1 MQLLL
6 PIDILPQTEL
16 GALLAMSEKYE
27 PQRPPILPPDVKI
40 YYEEEDGI
48 KYAYAYWDYQKR
60 RVPVEYHDEENLK
73 VLLWEMCFDHDH
85 MVTKIIRDNPPTVIA
100 EEI

>member
-1 MQLLL
+1 MLLL
-6 PIDILPQTEL
+6 VPIDILPQTEL

-60 RVPVEYHDEENLK
+60 RIPVRDHDEDNLK
-73 VLLWEMCFDHDH
+73 TLLFFEMFDYENIRIS
-85 MVTKIIRDNPPTVIA
+85 VRDNPPTVIA

>member
-1 MQLLL
+1 
-6 PIDILPQTEL
+6 
-16 GALLAMSEKYE
+16 MSEKYE
-27 PQRPPILPPDVKI
+27 PQNPPILPSDVKI

-60 RVPVEYHDEENLK
+60 RIPVRDHDEDNLK
-73 VLLWEMCFDHDH
+73 KLLFFEMFDFEN
-85 MVTKIIRDNPPTVIA
+85 IRISIRDNPPTVIA

>member
-60 RVPVEYHDEENLK
+60 RFPVRDHDEENLK
-73 VLLWEMCFDHDH
+73 TLLFFEMFDYENIRIS
-85 MVTKIIRDNPPTVIA
+85 VRDNPPTVIA